1 MILREEPKDKIMHYF
16 NKDLF
21 PMLNKYTIKGLDQDY
36 FDFKTVMEET
46 NIIKSRTYKQAWKNA
61 CQIFM
66 DGISLCFDNL
76 FLLNKD
82 NEDNNLYK
90 EYCKK
95 KENFSKDV
103 NILFRF
109 EKVINEYYQTYKIN
123 EIHLYEPE
131 INDNI
136 FDTKNLDK
144 EALGSFTFDEKMEEK
159 SDLLSLYSPF
169 SNNYESDFIFEN
181 KKFFINNKS
190 YNKEKNNNLKVYN
203 KKNNNKNNKNN
214 ELTSISSNNTKK
226 ISTKQIVINFPKY
239 KSYKTDHR
247 KKKIKEYK
255 FKKIKRENV
264 DKKILRKFKKF
275 LKNRLK
281 EKSENEVKNYINNNG
296 FWPDYISMNLMPPF
310 SYEKENISF
319 KSFNTDYLCWF
330 FEHKFSLELFNI
342 FIKIKYND
350 LLDKIKDDCKLKEN
364 SDDYNLLKVYINSMP
379 MIYGNEIARSTAF
392 SSKIAESDIEDIKNN
407 KEQMSIEEEN
417 SIENKSNN
425 KEDND
430 MIIENDIKKENNKY
444 INNDINNDINF
455 DYISSNININVNND
469 NNINSGNNNLINNSD
484 FIYMNGN
491 NTEMNISPSININ
504 ENGEINNENLNNSFE
519 NNNQGIIKF
528 NKNLFNII

>member
-1 MILREEPKDKIMHYF
+1 M
-16 NKDLF
+16 
-21 PMLNKYTIKGLDQDY
+21 
-36 FDFKTVMEET
+36 
-46 NIIKSRTYKQAWKNA
+46 
-61 CQIFM
+61 
-66 DGISLCFDNL
+66 
-76 FLLNKD
+76 
-82 NEDNNLYK
+82 
-90 EYCKK
+90 
-95 KENFSKDV
+95 
-103 NILFRF
+103 
-109 EKVINEYYQTYKIN
+109 
-123 EIHLYEPE
+123 
-131 INDNI
+131 
-136 FDTKNLDK
+136 
-144 EALGSFTFDEKMEEK
+144 
-159 SDLLSLYSPF
+159 
-169 SNNYESDFIFEN
+169 
-181 KKFFINNKS
+181 
-190 YNKEKNNNLKVYN
+190 
-203 KKNNNKNNKNN
+203 
-214 ELTSISSNNTKK
+214 
-226 ISTKQIVINFPKY
+226 
-239 KSYKTDHR
+239 
-247 KKKIKEYK
+247 
-255 FKKIKRENV
+255 
-264 DKKILRKFKKF
+264 
-275 LKNRLK
+275 KNRLK

-364 SDDYNLLKVYINSMP
+364 SDDYNLLKVYMNSMP

-469 NNINSGNNNLINNSD
+469 NNINSGNNNFINNSD

-504 ENGEINNENLNNSFE
+504 ENGEINNDNLNNSFE

>member
-1 MILREEPKDKIMHYF
+1 
-16 NKDLF
+16 
-21 PMLNKYTIKGLDQDY
+21 
-36 FDFKTVMEET
+36 
-46 NIIKSRTYKQAWKNA
+46 
-61 CQIFM
+61 
-66 DGISLCFDNL
+66 
-76 FLLNKD
+76 
-82 NEDNNLYK
+82 
-90 EYCKK
+90 
-95 KENFSKDV
+95 
-103 NILFRF
+103 
-109 EKVINEYYQTYKIN
+109 
-123 EIHLYEPE
+123 
-131 INDNI
+131 
-136 FDTKNLDK
+136 LDK
-144 EALGSFTFDEKMEEK
+144 EVLDSFNFDENIEEK
-159 SDLLSLYSPF
+159 SEFLSSYSPF
-169 SNNYESDFIFEN
+169 SNNDKYDFIFEN
-181 KKFFINNKS
+181 KKFFINNNS
-190 YNKEKNNNLKVYN
+190 NNKEKNN
-203 KKNNNKNNKNN
+203 KNNNNKKNKNN

-226 ISTKQIVINFPKY
+226 NSTKQIVINFPKY

-281 EKSENEVKNYINNNG
+281 EKTENEVKNYIKNNG

-319 KSFNTDYLCWF
+319 KSFNTQYLCWF

-342 FIKIKYND
+342 FIKIKYYD
-350 LLDKIKDDCKLKEN
+350 LLNKIKEDCKLKEN
-364 SDDYNLLKVYINSMP
+364 SDDYNLLKVYMNSMP

-392 SSKIAESDIEDIKNN
+392 SSNIAESDIEDIKNN
-407 KEQMSIEEEN
+407 KDNMSIEEEN
-417 SIENKSNN
+417 SIDNKSSN
-425 KEDND
+425 KEDNN
-430 MIIENDIKKENNKY
+430 MVIEKEIKKENEKC
-444 INNDINNDINF
+444 INNDINSDINF

-469 NNINSGNNNLINNSD
+469 NINSGNDNFINNSD